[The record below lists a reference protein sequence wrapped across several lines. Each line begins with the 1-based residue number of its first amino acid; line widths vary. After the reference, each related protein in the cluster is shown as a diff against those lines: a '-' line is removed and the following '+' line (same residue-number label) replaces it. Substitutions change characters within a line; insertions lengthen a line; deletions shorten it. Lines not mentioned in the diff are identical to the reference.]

1 MAGENSSPFMTQLL
15 SKARATG
22 NTLLQSASLPTNPV
36 LVSPY
41 VVSIIHFAQPSSE
54 PTSKPSISCKPGYY
68 VTSNNIC
75 IQCEEGTMS
84 DTYHDTKCYDC
95 PAGTFATDTSCEL
108 CPGYFFSLSTIIII
122 IIIIMTIPLLS
133 FHRLL

>member
-1 MAGENSSPFMTQLL
+1 MTGGNSSSFMTQLV
-15 SKARATG
+15 SKAQAAG
-22 NTLLQSASLPTNPV
+22 NAILLSASLPTNPV
-36 LVSPY
+36 SISPY
-41 VVSIIHFAQPSSE
+41 VVSITHFAQPSAG
-54 PTSKPSISCKPGYY
+54 PTSRPSISCKPGFY

-75 IQCEEGTMS
+75 IQCEAGTMS

-108 CPGYFFSLSTIIII
+108 CPGYFFSLSK
-122 IIIIMTIPLLS
+122 IIIMTIPLLS